1 MRTYVRTG
9 LAFASTALV
18 VVALAACGS
27 SSSSSTGSGS
37 GTSSTT
43 SIPLKPGENPVGQQL
58 YGKKKGG
65 VLTIYSNSDFQHFD
79 PGAAYYS
86 LDYPMIYA
94 TQSPLFWFLPDSATQ
109 ASPLLASAMPTTANG
124 GISDGGKTVTVHIRH
139 GFKFSPPVNRE
150 VTSSDVAYAIER
162 AANPN
167 VTNAYFGGYLGAA
180 GLAGVSLVGA
190 TSAKYTGGPIPGVQ
204 TPDKYTIVF
213 HLTKPDAQF
222 LIQVLSLPFAAPVPP
237 EMAGPLDKHNPTNY
251 GLTQEAFTG
260 PYMPK
265 SDSTGKFA
273 GIGYQA
279 GKSATFVRN
288 PNWNG
293 AATGDPRPA
302 YLDQI
307 NVNIGGATDV
317 IGPQV
322 LKGSDSLQLD
332 TPSQSMVKLAYQNY
346 PAQITFT
353 PGSGTNYGGLDTAHG
368 PFTNVNLRRAAWA
381 NLDRAAIVK
390 ARGGPLVAEPMTH
403 FIYPGVDGFQQAGG
417 YAGPQVDF
425 NKNINGDPAVAAKYM
440 KLAGYPSG
448 KYTGTQTLQI
458 VSGQGGNAPAIAQ
471 IVNNDLTQL
480 GFKTHLSLVDQA
492 TMYGKYCGVPK
503 ANIDVC
509 PSSGWIRDFADPASV
524 LVIPFYGPDII
535 PTNNSNWSQLND
547 PSINAAMVK
556 AGSITDPT
564 ARAAAWAQIDTQLV
578 NIAAGLPETFDNQPN
593 IESNNVAGVNDLWN
607 TGSWDFSFTSLK

>member
-9 LAFASTALV
+9 LAFAGTTLV

-27 SSSSSTGSGS
+27 SSSSSSGSGG

-43 SIPLKPGENPVGQQL
+43 SVPLKPGENPVGQQL

-65 VLTIYSNSDFQHFD
+65 VLTVYSNSDFQHLD
-79 PGAAYYS
+79 PGSSYYS
-86 LDYPMIYA
+86 LDYSVIYA
-94 TQSPLFWFLPDSATQ
+94 TQSPLFAYLPDSTTQ
-109 ASPLLASAMPTTANG
+109 LGPLLASAMPSTANG
-124 GISDGGKTVTVHIRH
+124 GITDGGKTVTVHLRH

-150 VTSSDVAYAIER
+150 VTSSDVAYGIER
-162 AANPN
+162 GANPN
-167 VTNAYFGGYLGAA
+167 VTNAYFGGYLGSA

-190 TSAKYTGGPIPGVQ
+190 NSAKYTGGPIPGIQ
-204 TPDKYTIVF
+204 TPDKSTIVF
-213 HLTKPDAQF
+213 HLTKADPLF
-222 LIQVLSLPFAAPVPP
+222 LTQILSLPVSAPVPP
-237 EMAGPLDKHNPTNY
+237 EMAGPLDKKNPTTY
-251 GLTQEAFTG
+251 GSTTEAFSG
-260 PYMPK
+260 PYMIK

-279 GKSATFVRN
+279 GKSLSLVRN

-293 AATGDPRPA
+293 AASGDPRPA

-307 NVNIGGATDV
+307 NVNIGGSTDV

-322 LKGSDSLQLD
+322 LKGSDSVQLD
-332 TPSQSMVKLAYQNY
+332 TPGQSVVKLAYQQY

-353 PGSGTNYGGLDTAHG
+353 PGSGTHYGGLDTAHG
-368 PFTNVNLRRAAWA
+368 PFTNVNLRRAVWA

-390 ARGGPLVAEPMTH
+390 ARGGPLVAQPMTH
-403 FIYPGVDGFQQAGG
+403 FIYPGVDGFNGAGG
-417 YAGPQVDF
+417 SPGPQVDF
-425 NKNINGDPAVAAKYM
+425 NKNVNGDATVAKKYM

-448 KYTGTQTLQI
+448 KYTGTATLQV
-458 VSGQGGNAPAIAQ
+458 VSGQGGNSPAISQ

-503 ANIDVC
+503 SNIDVC
-509 PSSGWIRDFADPASV
+509 PSSGWIRDFADPLSV
-524 LVIPFYGPDII
+524 LLIPFYGPDII

-547 PSINAAMVK
+547 PAINAAMQK
-556 AGSITDPT
+556 AGTITDPT
-564 ARAAAWAQIDTQLV
+564 ARTAAWAAIDTQLV

-593 IESNNVAGVNDLWN
+593 IESKNVAGVNDLWN
-607 TGSWDFSFTSLK
+607 TGAWDFSFTSLK